1 MEWKRHGSIGIVVEH
16 ADAKKTCLSISGLIW
31 GTLFVCLYLYLY
43 LKSRLSRRLVVGP
56 VFVCLSGLNIG
67 QMSCVPTKAS
77 HWSRAGRLNQ
87 SEGRNSM
94 AVLEEPGATGPTR
107 VSKAFQMRAPYVR
120 ETQTTIDECSRS
132 ACFSFS
138 GLQHVVAGDVNTWS
152 NKSRSEVLDSL
163 SSF

>member
-1 MEWKRHGSIGIVVEH
+1 
-16 ADAKKTCLSISGLIW
+16 
-31 GTLFVCLYLYLY
+31 
-43 LKSRLSRRLVVGP
+43 
-56 VFVCLSGLNIG
+56 
-67 QMSCVPTKAS
+67 
-77 HWSRAGRLNQ
+77 
-87 SEGRNSM
+87 M

-120 ETQTTIDECSRS
+120 ETQTTIGECS

>member
-1 MEWKRHGSIGIVVEH
+1 
-16 ADAKKTCLSISGLIW
+16 
-31 GTLFVCLYLYLY
+31 
-43 LKSRLSRRLVVGP
+43 
-56 VFVCLSGLNIG
+56 
-67 QMSCVPTKAS
+67 
-77 HWSRAGRLNQ
+77 
-87 SEGRNSM
+87 M

-163 SSF
+163 SSFLYLYHTHVGVTLILLKGDI